1 MKSMFFV
8 LINKN
13 ILTFEN
19 NRYHINSDYFDF
31 IVSTESKYIGNIWKA
46 HEYLNNNLWNNLE
59 LFAKDESSKENLF
72 AFEDNNHWKNILPY
86 LNSLASNTSETIS
99 NYFPNNNIRV
109 LDIGCGSAKL
119 LSTLLEDHPNW
130 VGVGIDNPSPIANAT
145 NNNIKLIEDGRLQL
159 LPQDIF
165 FYNKDFGEF
174 DFCIPE
180 S

>member
-1 MKSMFFV
+1 MKKDSMNKIINDSWGFAEARILNTCFKLKIFDKINDGNNTIEKLVHAYNYNPSIMKSMFFV

-31 IVSTESKYIGNIWKA
+31 IVSTESKYIGNIWKT

-86 LNSLASNTSETIS
+86 LNSLASNTSETI
-99 NYFPNNNIRV
+99 FLTTI
-109 LDIGCGSAKL
+109 LG
-119 LSTLLEDHPNW
+119 
-130 VGVGIDNPSPIANAT
+130 
-145 NNNIKLIEDGRLQL
+145 
-159 LPQDIF
+159 F
-165 FYNKDFGEF
+165 
-174 DFCIPE
+174 
-180 S
+180 